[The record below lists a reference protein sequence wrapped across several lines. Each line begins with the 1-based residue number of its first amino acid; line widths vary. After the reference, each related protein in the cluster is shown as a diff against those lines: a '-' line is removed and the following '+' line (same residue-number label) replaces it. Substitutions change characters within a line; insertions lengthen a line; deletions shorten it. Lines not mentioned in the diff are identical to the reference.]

1 MKLALC
7 TKFQVIWM
15 NCFESRRGGGAIDLP
30 PSRLRVTI
38 FFWKAARVNICIGIV
53 LFFIYIVRH
62 IFFYDIFLFDSILF
76 FLYEEYLLL
85 LCTKINN
92 FRKSKIAYMLS
103 IDCCYSIVMKR
114 FSMAETA
121 FVQIAILSPKWP

>member
-7 TKFQVIWM
+7 TKFQVNWM
-15 NCFESRRGGGAIDLP
+15 NCVESRRGGGAIDLP

-53 LFFIYIVRH
+53 LFYIVRH

-76 FLYEEYLLL
+76 FL
-85 LCTKINN
+85 I
-92 FRKSKIAYMLS
+92 
-103 IDCCYSIVMKR
+103 
-114 FSMAETA
+114 
-121 FVQIAILSPKWP
+121 